1 MEMLFRIQQ
10 SYLNE
15 STLNSI
21 SMGVFGFLRR
31 NLIQNLSNIKGY
43 LLKSEAM
50 YYLKQKI
57 AMRDEQWTKDYQ
69 LQSK

>member
-1 MEMLFRIQQ
+1 
-10 SYLNE
+10 
-15 STLNSI
+15 
-21 SMGVFGFLRR
+21 MGVFGFLRR